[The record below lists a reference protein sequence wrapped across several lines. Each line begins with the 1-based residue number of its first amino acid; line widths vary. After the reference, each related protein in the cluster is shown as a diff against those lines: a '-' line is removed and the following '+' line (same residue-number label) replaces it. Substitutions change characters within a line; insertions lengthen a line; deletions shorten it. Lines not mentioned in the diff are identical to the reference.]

1 MEICVAWRNG
11 CIDFKARNN
20 ELEIITGDLKII
32 LRPRAIIFINGVTD
46 YELGESGRKAK
57 KKYIYIYPR
66 NGIEPINKCGKLL
79 KEYTLDRFEIM
90 YQKLSFNEYMTI
102 ITPGEYLYDYIIL
115 TNDTVTIAMSGKKEA
130 YFYREEDKLTIYIV

>member
-11 CIDFKARNN
+11 CIDFKVRNN

-46 YELGESGRKAK
+46 YELGESGRKTK
-57 KKYIYIYPR
+57 KKYIYIHPR
-66 NGIEPINKCGKLL
+66 NGIEPINKRGKLL